1 MLIFKYIKNL
11 KIKVMMSK
19 REIIKLVN
27 ELVSDGRHG
36 NDIAFDIADGILFD
50 EDGLEEGINKHF
62 GAIDAQGWLANQIA

>member
-1 MLIFKYIKNL
+1 
-11 KIKVMMSK
+11 MMSK